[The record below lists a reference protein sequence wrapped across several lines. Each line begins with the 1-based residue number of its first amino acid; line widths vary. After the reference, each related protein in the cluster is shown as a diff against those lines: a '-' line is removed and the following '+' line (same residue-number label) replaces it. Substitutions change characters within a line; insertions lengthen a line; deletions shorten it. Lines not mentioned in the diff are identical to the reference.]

1 MKEEHQVVEFRISS
15 QSDHVV
21 VSITMSTDGSQ
32 ILQEAQRCMVQRG
45 DHRIDGQKLVDV
57 GKDEVR
63 YIEYM

>member
-1 MKEEHQVVEFRISS
+1 MHQVTESRNSS

-21 VSITMSTDGSQ
+21 VSITMLMDGNQ
-32 ILQEAQRCMVQRG
+32 ILQEAQRCMVQKG
-45 DHRIDGQKLVDV
+45 DHGIDDRKLDDV